1 MNTLSNLPA
10 LRLVGGNDSSTLPLD
25 DERLIRE
32 GEAAASAY
40 NKNIN
45 TARSRIM
52 PMARGLL
59 AAKRKYPAT
68 QDFGAWLQTSSYRDI
83 EKDDRAA
90 LIKIG
95 EHDDFAAEFVRTTN
109 LISPRTIWNAIQEL
123 LQPTSHDANSD
134 EEGIEPSPKHDA
146 AIRETVLSEF
156 FDDAGGA
163 DIYDRIPDAR
173 RNEVCRDF
181 LDRLGVE
188 GLLVSMSK
196 NFGSDLREREQK
208 NIDLKLTELR
218 ERERKID
225 LRLKELKELK
235 RRFPD

>member
-10 LRLVGGNDSSTLPLD
+10 LRLVAANDSSALPLD

-45 TARSRIM
+45 TARARIM

-68 QDFGAWLQTSSYRDI
+68 QDFGNWLQTSSYRDI

-95 EHDDFAAEFVRTTN
+95 EHDDFAADFVRTTN
-109 LISPRTIWNAIQEL
+109 LISPRTIWNAIEEL
-123 LQPTSHDANSD
+123 LRPTSHDANSD
-134 EEGIEPSPKHDA
+134 EPKRDYHQDCVFKFFTDA
-146 AIRETVLSEF
+146 S
-156 FDDAGGA
+156 GA

-181 LDRLGVE
+181 LDRLGVD
-188 GLLVSMSK
+188 GLLKSMSE
-196 NFGSDLREREQK
+196 NFGGDLRERLQT
-208 NIDLKLTELR
+208 NIDLKLRELR

-225 LRLKELKELK
+225 LKLKELKEQK

>member
-1 MNTLSNLPA
+1 MNNLSNLPA
-10 LRLVGGNDSSTLPLD
+10 LRVVGANDSSALPLD

-32 GEAAASAY
+32 GEAAVSAY

-45 TARSRIM
+45 TARARIM

-68 QDFGAWLQTSSYRDI
+68 QDFGNWLQTSSYRDI

-95 EHDDFAAEFVRTTN
+95 EHDDFAVEFVCTTN
-109 LISPRTIWNAIQEL
+109 LISPRTIWNAIEEL
-123 LQPTSHDANSD
+123 LRPTSHDANSD

-146 AIRETVLSEF
+146 VIIETVLSEF
-156 FDDAGGA
+156 FDDASGA

-188 GLLVSMSK
+188 GLISSMSE
-196 NFGSDLREREQK
+196 NFKHVLRDRMPTKQK
-208 NIDLKLTELR
+208 PYSHTGLR
-218 ERERKID
+218 YRFD
-225 LRLKELKELK
+225 AQGK
-235 RRFPD
+235 RIHDGEVHK